1 MSKEPGWPAD
11 HDIGVYLSVGGLKTL
26 VATARRR
33 EDVST
38 TLRHLADQWDIL
50 VPTGS
55 AFDPGDTLAEYF
67 TSRRR
72 GHGWSYSPGSC
83 FGVSWSGSR

>member
-1 MSKEPGWPAD
+1 MKEPGWPAD

-38 TLRHLADQWDIL
+38 ALRHLADQWD
-50 VPTGS
+50 
-55 AFDPGDTLAEYF
+55 TLTAPQAPQVDNSWLYDAHAA
-67 TSRRR
+67 TSL
-72 GHGWSYSPGSC
+72 
-83 FGVSWSGSR
+83 SGCSTS